1 MLYNI
6 GMNSSNDATDFIPLI
21 ELAKNGDKEA
31 FGELYTALYTP
42 LFRFIMSRTRDHE
55 KTVDICQEVFVRWYK
70 SLDSYEMKIK
80 PLSYLM
86 MISTRLMINDTQK
99 KKSVMMPEDA
109 EEFIADQSE
118 SFDSILNTQ
127 IDFARIKEKFTEL
140 SVEQQIVIEMKYISD
155 LDNRTIAQALE
166 KTEVA
171 VRQLESR
178 ALKKLRDLLRDDV
191 LNVGEMKD

>member
-6 GMNSSNDATDFIPLI
+6 GMNSSNDATDLIPLI
-21 ELAKNGDKEA
+21 ELAKNGDKNA
-31 FGELYTALYTP
+31 FGELYAALYTP
-42 LFRFIMSRTRDHE
+42 LFRFVMSRSRDHE

-70 SLDSYEMKIK
+70 SLDTYEMKIK

-86 MISTRLMINDTQK
+86 MIATRLMINDTQK

-109 EEFIADQSE
+109 EEFIADESE

-127 IDFARIKEKFTEL
+127 IDFDRIKEKFTEL

-155 LDNRTIAQALE
+155 LDNKTIAEALE

-178 ALKKLRDLLRDDV
+178 ALKKLRNLCRDDV
-191 LNVGEMKD
+191 LNIGYMKD

>member
-21 ELAKNGDKEA
+21 ELAKNGDKNA
-31 FGELYTALYTP
+31 FGELYAALYTP
-42 LFRFIMSRTRDHE
+42 LFRFVMSRSRDHE

-70 SLDSYEMKIK
+70 SLDTYEMKIK

-86 MISTRLMINDTQK
+86 MIATRLMINDTQK

-109 EEFIADQSE
+109 EEFIADESE

-127 IDFARIKEKFTEL
+127 IDFDRIKEKFTEL

-155 LDNRTIAQALE
+155 LDNKTIAEALE

-178 ALKKLRDLLRDDV
+178 ALKKLRDLCRDDV
-191 LNVGEMKD
+191 LNIGNMKD

>member
-6 GMNSSNDATDFIPLI
+6 GMNSSNDATDLIPLI
-21 ELAKNGDKEA
+21 ELAKNGDKNA
-31 FGELYTALYTP
+31 FGELYAALYTP
-42 LFRFIMSRTRDHE
+42 LFRFVMSRSRDHE
-55 KTVDICQEVFVRWYK
+55 KTIDICQEVFIRWYK
-70 SLDSYEMKIK
+70 SLDTYEMKIK

-86 MISTRLMINDTQK
+86 MIATRLMINDTQK

-109 EEFIADQSE
+109 EEFIADESE
-118 SFDSILNTQ
+118 SFDSLLNTQ

-155 LDNRTIAQALE
+155 LDNKTIAEALE

-178 ALKKLRDLLRDDV
+178 ALKKLRDLCREDV
-191 LNVGEMKD
+191 LNIGNMKD